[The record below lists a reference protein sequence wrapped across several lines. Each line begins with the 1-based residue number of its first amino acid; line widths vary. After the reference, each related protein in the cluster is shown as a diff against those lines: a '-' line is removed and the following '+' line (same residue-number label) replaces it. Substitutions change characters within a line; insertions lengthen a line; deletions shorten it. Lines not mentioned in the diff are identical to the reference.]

1 MVLRDT
7 VILADSSVEAAADT
21 QDGAEQGAREL
32 IAHFNGQLDGLR
44 GEQRPRQEAVT
55 WNSKVT
61 WVMARC
67 CVQTPVT

>member
-32 IAHFNGQLDGLR
+32 IAHFNRQLDGLR
-44 GEQRPRQEAVT
+44 REQRPRQEAVT
-55 WNSKVT
+55 
-61 WVMARC
+61 
-67 CVQTPVT
+67 